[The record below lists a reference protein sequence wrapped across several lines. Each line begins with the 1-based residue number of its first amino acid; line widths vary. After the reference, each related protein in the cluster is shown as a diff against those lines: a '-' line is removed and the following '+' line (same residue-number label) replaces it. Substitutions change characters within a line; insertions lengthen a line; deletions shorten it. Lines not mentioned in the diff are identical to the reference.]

1 MTTRIITAVLFF
13 LLFITTDSV
22 FSGPI
27 NRVTNKQN
35 PPVDSTVKDTVSSKI
50 KSGNLGID
58 TVQEI
63 KKPDPV
69 IAADTLKKIDSALI
83 IPEQEDAMTNTR
95 LFIYILLT
103 VLGAGLFF
111 FIFVINLFKT
121 FHRKKSTRQ
130 SLLLSWNLFFV
141 VTILWIFIVWGLLA
155 GFWTSASF
163 MVVVIFLFIISLTM
177 TIIAVKSA

>member
-1 MTTRIITAVLFF
+1 MTIRTITAILFY
-13 LLFITTDSV
+13 LLFITPDSV

-27 NRVTNKQN
+27 NRVTNKQI
-35 PPVDSTVKDTVSSKI
+35 PAVDSTGKDTVNSPV
-50 KSGNLGID
+50 KSGSLGID
-58 TVQEI
+58 TIQEV

-69 IAADTLKKIDSALI
+69 TVADTVKKIDSALV

-155 GFWTSASF
+155 GFWTSSSF